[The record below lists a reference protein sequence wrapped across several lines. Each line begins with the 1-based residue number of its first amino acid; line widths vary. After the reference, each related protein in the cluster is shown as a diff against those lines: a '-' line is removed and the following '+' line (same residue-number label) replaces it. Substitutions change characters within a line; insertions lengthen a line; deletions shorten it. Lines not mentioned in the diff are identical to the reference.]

1 MCTPPLALFGRGPAH
16 TPGAAHEG
24 TCRGRTGASSRALQ
38 GRPGRSNST
47 HPVEQRVS
55 GSLQLVCWGMHAW
68 DRGTGG
74 VCALTLRSARNT
86 SLVAVQLP
94 SMPPSGRACPEARA
108 LQQLTCPA
116 SALWRGLVV
125 HSAAGMV
132 DATNRRAGKRRRGAG
147 DAMRRDRAAGAD
159 DDDDEGESVSGEEEA
174 ELPSLPVARYL
185 PGPSSGGR
193 GAKR

>member
-47 HPVEQRVS
+47 HPVEQRDS

-132 DATNRRAGKRRRGAG
+132 DATNRRAGKRRRLG
-147 DAMRRDRAAGAD
+147 RRSRGGQSAWCICAWRWANPQ
-159 DDDDEGESVSGEEEA
+159 E
-174 ELPSLPVARYL
+174 PSLWLFSTAAPN
-185 PGPSSGGR
+185 SGGCR
-193 GAKR
+193 PCSKLR